1 MKKCQKLYSIML
13 IAVAVVV
20 AAVFGVM
27 FFQNDNLGE
36 DKKIVEK
43 SKGKKKIRKSPRAKR
58 NFIRGKRRVGDP
70 IDAVEITSSATLKN
84 KGRALSKM
92 DDDEEAALTEEYRKL
107 LADIRKALDSENR
120 RSIRKILSKIQSNPN
135 WLASTPSVI
144 KRELLD
150 AMGWFGASC
159 LPEVVGFLADED
171 ADVAQ
176 LAIEKYEEALSDIG
190 LSDRERAKIL
200 VLASQLITDSDVMDS
215 MLFEL
220 NNMRHSVAVDTIKQL
235 MASGGAAT
243 QTVLPD
249 NIEFY
254 TGEEGMNTPEKLD
267 QWLKDNPDDEWD
279 EEFYGGSTEQQK

>member
-27 FFQNDNLGE
+27 FFQNDSLGE
-36 DKKIVEK
+36 NKKIVEK
-43 SKGKKKIRKSPRAKR
+43 SGEKKKIRKSPRVKR
-58 NFIRGKRRVGDP
+58 SFVRGKRRVGDP

-84 KGRALSKM
+84 KGRALSKV

-120 RSIRKILSKIQSNPN
+120 RSISKILSKIQSNPN

-159 LPEVVGFLADED
+159 LPEVAGFLADED

-176 LAIEKYEEALSDIG
+176 LAIEKYEEALSDID

-235 MASGGAAT
+235 MATGGTAT
-243 QTVLPD
+243 QAVLPD
-249 NIEFY
+249 NIEFIR
-254 TGEEGMNTPEKLD
+254 EKR
-267 QWLKDNPDDEWD
+267 
-279 EEFYGGSTEQQK
+279 G